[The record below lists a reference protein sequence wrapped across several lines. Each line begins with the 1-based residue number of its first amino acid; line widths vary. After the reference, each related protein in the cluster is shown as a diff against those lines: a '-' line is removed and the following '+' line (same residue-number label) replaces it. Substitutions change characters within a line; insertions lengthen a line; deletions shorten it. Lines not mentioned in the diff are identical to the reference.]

1 MLMSMECS
9 DAKHRVI
16 YVAHARGHAVIGFII
31 GILPTTGLNA
41 IVLLQSLVLYA
52 WKMETI
58 LEMGWNLSQSW
69 MPIQGLK

>member
-9 DAKHRVI
+9 DAKRRVI
-16 YVAHARGHAVIGFII
+16 YVARARGHAVIGFII

-41 IVLLQSLVLYA
+41 IVLSHSLVLCA

-58 LEMGWNLSQSW
+58 SEMGWNLSQSW
-69 MPIQGLK
+69 MPTQGLK